1 MPYLTEVNAYL
12 EQGIMGST
20 IEAKVRERGY
30 NGSSSAFRKLLKDK
44 NVLGL
49 TDWIEKAKKLEIREI
64 DSFIHGIGRDLDA
77 VKNAIRYEYNNG
89 LAEGSVNKL
98 KVIKQIMYGR
108 CSFETLRIKT
118 LRLEK
123 MHKIN

>member
-1 MPYLTEVNAYL
+1 MDKIHN
-12 EQGIMGST
+12 T
-20 IEAKVRERGY
+20 IWT
-30 NGSSSAFRKLLKDK
+30 FRKLLEDK

-98 KVIKQIMYGR
+98 KVIKRTMYGR
-108 CSFETLRIKT
+108 CSFEMLRIKT
-118 LRLEK
+118 LQLEE
-123 MHKIN
+123 MRIIN